1 MLAACG
7 TNSGNE
13 KKGNEE
19 NSAQYNDVA
28 LFDLKGDVRMCVTT
42 YFVENDQIKDTTAF
56 DEKGRMTMG
65 NECSFVY
72 GDSITGKCNANP
84 ELTPTLKRDANDRVV
99 SLSYKSQ
106 GLDFMI
112 ISYYYDSY
120 GRVGGKILEQPG
132 MSMRTIFEYNDENKL
147 IAEHNQVANIES
159 SEGAVETHVNY
170 EYISF
175 DEKGNWT
182 EVLRTETNGADIV
195 NDKITRQIT
204 YYK

>member
-1 MLAACG
+1 
-7 TNSGNE
+7 
-13 KKGNEE
+13 
-19 NSAQYNDVA
+19 
-28 LFDLKGDVRMCVTT
+28 
-42 YFVENDQIKDTTAF
+42 
-56 DEKGRMTMG
+56 
-65 NECSFVY
+65 
-72 GDSITGKCNANP
+72 
-84 ELTPTLKRDANDRVV
+84 
-99 SLSYKSQ
+99 
-106 GLDFMI
+106 MI

-182 EVLRTETNGADIV
+182 KRIIHNVDVEKAPDMDEQTGEIVEGKPVTTKYDRIEVR
-195 NDKITRQIT
+195 KIK
-204 YYK
+204 YYE